1 MVDSAIKQR
10 LFKSSDKSNKK
21 YGGATTTKLEKNNL
35 FQLINEKKQFL
46 ILVFSN
52 LVAQLGITYYTMMNY
67 PGITNK
73 FWLIIIAQFV
83 IIFFLAL
90 VTMPSWIKFILFSL
104 FSFLWGVILAGFR
117 QKPGMDK
124 LIQFAVAGSAG
135 VFATMVVIGML
146 LIMFGIQLGMGFA
159 TGLFIALLLLIIVQF
174 VLIFINKYSV
184 ATRFMSGFGLLLF
197 SLFIIYDT
205 NNILQRNYSG
215 DFITAS
221 LDYYLDII
229 NVFVDLLGIYGGNN

>member
-1 MVDSAIKQR
+1 MVDSAVKQR
-10 LFKSSDKSNKK
+10 LFKSSGSNKK
-21 YGGATTTKLEKNNL
+21 YGGTINLNKGNL
-35 FQLINEKKQFL
+35 FKLINEKKQFL

-67 PGITNK
+67 SGVTNK
-73 FWLIIIAQFV
+73 FWLVVIAQFV
-83 IIFFLAL
+83 IIFCLAM

-104 FSFLWGVILAGFR
+104 FSFLWGVIFSRFR

-135 VFATMVVIGML
+135 IFATMVVIGML

-159 TGLFIALLLLIIVQF
+159 TGLFFALLLLIIVQF
-174 VLIFINKYSV
+174 VLIFTNKYSV
-184 ATRFMSGFGLLLF
+184 ATQFVSGFGLLLF
-197 SLFIIYDT
+197 SLYIIYDT
-205 NNILQRNYSG
+205 NHILQRNYSG

-221 LDYYLDII
+221 LDYYLDVI
-229 NVFVDLLGIYGGNN
+229 NVFIDLLTIYGGNN